1 MKFLIRMFI
10 LSCQRDCLRILSG
23 QTIPCFSL
31 LLKLKCS
38 LFIQSPFLMSMSLWD
53 WKKKTKTI
61 ASIHYATFYLFYWKN
76 LHPPLTLSV
85 SFNSYTR
92 ILLNLITRAIVY
104 FHHPPLWIEARRGAA
119 SAALSSEVEG
129 RRRSEKVH
137 PASEAF
143 SGSEFLKVTLWGEE
157 RSSTA
162 APSRCTHGIH
172 RGHNHAQ
179 SQHLRLGHMLS
190 FISFFWH

>member
-10 LSCQRDCLRILSG
+10 LSCQGDCLCILSG
-23 QTIPCFSL
+23 QTVPCFSL

-38 LFIQSPFLMSMSLWD
+38 LFIQSAPFNVNVIVRL
-53 WKKKTKTI
+53 KKNTKTI

-92 ILLNLITRAIVY
+92 ILLNLITQAIVY
-104 FHHPPLWIEARRGAA
+104 FHHPPRESRRGEGQPRPP
-119 SAALSSEVEG
+119 ALSSEVEG

-190 FISFFWH
+190 FISFF

>member
-1 MKFLIRMFI
+1 ML
-10 LSCQRDCLRILSG
+10 
-23 QTIPCFSL
+23 
-31 LLKLKCS
+31 
-38 LFIQSPFLMSMSLWD
+38 LFISF
-53 WKKKTKTI
+53 I
-61 ASIHYATFYLFYWKN
+61 EN

-104 FHHPPLWIEARRGAA
+104 FHHPPVNRGEARRGAA

-190 FISFFWH
+190 FISFF